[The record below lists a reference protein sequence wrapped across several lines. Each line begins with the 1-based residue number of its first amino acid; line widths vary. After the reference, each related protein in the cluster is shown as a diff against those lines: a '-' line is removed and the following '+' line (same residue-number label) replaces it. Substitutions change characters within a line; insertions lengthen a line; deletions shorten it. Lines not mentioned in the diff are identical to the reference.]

1 MRITLL
7 IVISTDKSPEGT
19 LHVSCPA
26 VVVNA
31 TILPKALSITAPS
44 IASKVYDGT
53 NTAAAVTVGTLS
65 GFINTETVTATATA
79 AAYYKLHKDAQ
90 IGLSVLYRQDS
101 MTGMSSTT
109 GMVTYTMGM

>member
-1 MRITLL
+1 MNATTALAGVGGTHRLDEEITL
-7 IVISTDKSPEGT
+7 S
-19 LHVSCPA
+19 
-26 VVVNA
+26 
-31 TILPKALSITAPS
+31 
-44 IASKVYDGT
+44 ASAGMEADVQTT
-53 NTAAAVTVGTLS
+53 NGS
-65 GFINTETVTATATA
+65 YTVTNVNGLSPVALNPNPNKVRPTATA